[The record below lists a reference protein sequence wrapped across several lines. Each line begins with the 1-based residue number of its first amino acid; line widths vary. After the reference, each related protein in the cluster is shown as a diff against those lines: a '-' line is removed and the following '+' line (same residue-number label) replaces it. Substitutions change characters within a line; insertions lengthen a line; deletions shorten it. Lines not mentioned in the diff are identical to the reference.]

1 MSDER
6 PHDDVE
12 RYRGGSRRT
21 RPPCRMV
28 TLVEQLPAGVEIT
41 EVVHTVVF
49 HGSGSERLV
58 FSVKQ

>member
-12 RYRGGSRRT
+12 RYGVGLVEPGRRA
-21 RPPCRMV
+21 RMV